1 MFKSISTVNKKI
13 ETDKTTIG
21 KVAINNQNLIK
32 IVCIALALYL
42 LIAVLHG
49 LLPGIWEK
57 SFGGKEGKGPFRIL
71 MFTPLLI
78 SLLFFTLIKYYF
90 RKSISLK
97 IKTSSIKIILLP
109 NSHRGPPSYK

>member
-1 MFKSISTVNKKI
+1 MNKKKR
-13 ETDKTTIG
+13 TYKFTIG

-32 IVCIALALYL
+32 FVCIALALYL

-78 SLLFFTLIKYYF
+78 SLLFFTLVKYNF
-90 RKSISLK
+90 RKTIFLK
-97 IKTSSIKIILLP
+97 PKTSSIRIIIQP
-109 NSHRGPPSYK
+109 NSHRGPPSYN

>member
-1 MFKSISTVNKKI
+1 MNKKI
-13 ETDKTTIG
+13 KANKFKRC
-21 KVAINNQNLIK
+21 KVAINNQNFIK

-78 SLLFFTLIKYYF
+78 SLLFFSLIKHSL
-90 RKSISLK
+90 RKSIFLK
-97 IKTSSIKIILLP
+97 PKSNYIKIILQP
-109 NSHRGPPSYK
+109 NSHRGPPYNQ